1 MMYISTRSVFSVMT
15 QVAFI
20 FFILQTEEVIQK
32 INEAGFKIQFE
43 KEVTLTKELAS
54 QFYQEH
60 QGKDFYEHL
69 TDYMSRCVLHRLTTK
84 IRSV

>member
-1 MMYISTRSVFSVMT
+1 MISVMT

-32 INEAGFKIQFE
+32 IKEAGFKIQFE

>member
-1 MMYISTRSVFSVMT
+1 MYISTRSVISVMT

-20 FFILQTEEVIQK
+20 FILQTEEVIQK
-32 INEAGFKIQFE
+32 IKEAGFKIQFE

-69 TDYMSRCVLHRLTTK
+69 TDYMSRCVLHRLATK

>member
-1 MMYISTRSVFSVMT
+1 M
-15 QVAFI
+15 
-20 FFILQTEEVIQK
+20 QTEEVIQK
-32 INEAGFKIQFE
+32 IKEAGFKIQFE

-69 TDYMSRCVLHRLTTK
+69 TDYMSRCVLPLPYLCYK
-84 IRSV
+84 ELYPGKC

>member
-1 MMYISTRSVFSVMT
+1 M
-15 QVAFI
+15 QL
-20 FFILQTEEVIQK
+20 FFNMQTEEVLQK
-32 INEAGFKIQFE
+32 IKEAGFKIQFE

-69 TDYMSRCVLHRLTTK
+69 TDYMSRYVLHGLTTR